1 MENLSAKDV
10 IKYAKVEI
18 KHIKLICVEECKN
31 SFSLFQILNMLWGT
45 L

>member
-18 KHIKLICVEECKN
+18 KHIKITCFEEGKN
-31 SFSLFQILNMLWGT
+31 SFSLFQRLNMLWGT